1 MNKEVHNMSLLGYV
15 LENIFFALTRFIP
28 FPTKTGL
35 IKIGN
40 PDRNSPVFVTGNY
53 RLTVIRLKR
62 ALKNIDCYLL
72 VANSRGI
79 NVWCSSAGGHFTNHS
94 VISVVKTSGIEDL
107 VDHRK
112 LVLPQL
118 AATGLDRKALDK
130 KIGWKIIWGPV
141 YAKNIPQFVQEEF
154 KKSPQMSLVHFSFK
168 ERVEM
173 STAWAFPT
181 SIVLVLIG
189 VLFFH
194 STDILML
201 LEVIWGLSFGIFLMF
216 PIYEPFMRKNYES
229 GQFKYYDLRLG
240 LIQVIAWVL
249 TLVIVAAQS
258 YILTKTI
265 PQSYMIN
272 WALISLLIIIVLT
285 FDLLGNSPTYKS
297 SMSEERF
304 LKITLDTEKCKGA
317 AYCEVVCPKGCFEV
331 DHVNHKARIVDADLC
346 VKCGAC
352 VAQCPFDALYYKTA
366 DGNVVLPDTIR
377 QFKINLMGK
386 RMIKIKET

>member
-1 MNKEVHNMSLLGYV
+1 MSLLGYA

-62 ALKNIDCYLL
+62 ALKGLNCYLL

-79 NVWCSSAGGHFTNHS
+79 NIWCSTAGGHFTNHS

-118 AATGLDRKALDK
+118 GATGLNHKELKK
-130 KIGWKIIWGPV
+130 KISWEVVWGPV
-141 YAKNIPQFVQEEF
+141 YAKDIPHFVQAEF
-154 KKSPQMSLVHFSFK
+154 KKTPDQSLVHFSLK
-168 ERVEM
+168 ERIEM
-173 STAWAFPT
+173 ATAWAFPI
-181 SIVLVLIG
+181 SIVVVLIAI
-189 VLFFH
+189 LLFH
-194 STDILML
+194 STDILL
-201 LEVIWGLSFGIFLMF
+201 ILEVIWGLSFFIFLTF
-216 PIYEPFMRKNYES
+216 PLYEPFMRSNYES
-229 GQFKYYDLRLG
+229 GSFRYYDLRLG
-240 LIQVIAWVL
+240 LFQLIVWVL
-249 TLVIVAAQS
+249 TLSVIVLQQYLTVNSIQRS
-258 YILTKTI
+258 YV
-265 PQSYMIN
+265 IN
-272 WALISLLIIIVLT
+272 WTIISLVLIIILT

-297 SMSEERF
+297 SMSDERF
-304 LKITLDTEKCKGA
+304 LKITLNSEICKGA

-331 DHVNHKARIVDADLC
+331 DHVNHKAKIIDANLC

-366 DGNVVLPDTIR
+366 EGQAVLPETIR
-377 QFKINLMGK
+377 RFKLNMMGK
-386 RMIKIKET
+386 RMVKIKES

>member
-1 MNKEVHNMSLLGYV
+1 MGLLSYA

-35 IKIGN
+35 VKIGN

-62 ALKNIDCYLL
+62 ALKGINCYLL

-79 NVWCSSAGGHFTNHS
+79 NVWCSTAGGHFTNHS

-118 AATGLDRKALDK
+118 GATGLNHKELKK
-130 KIGWKIIWGPV
+130 KIGWDTVFGPV
-141 YAKNIPQFVQEEF
+141 YAKDIPAFIEKEF

-173 STAWAFPT
+173 ATAWAFPT
-181 SIVLVLIG
+181 SIVVLVVGML
-189 VLFFH
+189 LFH
-194 STDILML
+194 STDFGMI
-201 LEVIWGLSFGIFLMF
+201 LEVIWGLSFGIFLTF
-216 PIYEPFMRKNYES
+216 PIYEPFMRTNYEN
-229 GQFKYYDLRLG
+229 GTFKYYELHLG
-240 LIQVIAWVL
+240 LIQLIIWIISILLIAGQTYL
-249 TLVIVAAQS
+249 
-258 YILTKTI
+258 LTKSI
-265 PQSYMIN
+265 QQSYMVN
-272 WALISLLIIIVLT
+272 WAIITLLLIIVLT

-297 SMSEERF
+297 SMSDERF
-304 LKITLDTEKCKGA
+304 LKITLDVEKCKGA
-317 AYCEVVCPKGCFEV
+317 AFCEVVCPKGCFEV
-331 DHVNHKARIVDADLC
+331 DHKNHKAKIVDANLC

-352 VAQCPFDALYYKTA
+352 VAQCPFDALYYKTPT
-366 DGNVVLPDTIR
+366 GEVVLPETIR
-377 QFKINLMGK
+377 EFKLNMMGK
-386 RMIKIKET
+386 RAKKLNQ